1 VTIVRGSLRGSRV
14 FYHVL
19 AVRDGR
25 KSYFRGSA
33 AQLKAMKQVCGTLKL
48 ELAQY
53 REVVAFAQFGSD
65 LDAATQ
71 YLLNR
76 GARLTE
82 VLKQPQYSP
91 IPIEKQI
98 VVIYAAVKGYLD
110 QIPIS
115 SIDQYEHELLKSMD
129 PNILSAIV
137 QQKNITE
144 HIKNQLATFCQKF
157 THGFLATHSIQ
168 RD

>member
-1 VTIVRGSLRGSRV
+1 MTIARGSLRGGRV
-14 FYHVL
+14 LYPVL
-19 AVRDGR
+19 TSRDGR
-25 KSYFRGSA
+25 EPYSRGSA
-33 AQLKAMKQVCGTLKL
+33 AQLKAMKQVCGSLKP

-53 REVVAFAQFGSD
+53 REVAASAQSGSD

-71 YLLNR
+71 YSSNR
-76 GARLTE
+76 GARPTE
-82 VLKQPQYSP
+82 VPKQPQYSP

-115 SIDQYEHELLKSMD
+115 IINQYEHELLKSMD
-129 PNILSAIV
+129 PGILSAIV

-144 HIKNQLATFCQKF
+144 QINSQPATFRQKF
-157 THGFLATHSIQ
+157 TQSFLATHSV
-168 RD
+168 